1 MMLDWKLMFIFAV
14 MFTKNL
20 GWKKWALIGLFI
32 STSFSAFSQQLNS
45 SEIYREI
52 EKLNQFGSVLY
63 VAAHPDD
70 ENTRVISYL
79 SKGCHY
85 RVGYL
90 SLTRGDGGQ
99 NLIGSEQG
107 EELGLI
113 RTHELIEARK
123 IDGAEQFF
131 SRAYDFGYSKT
142 PEETFAIWNKEEVLR
157 DVVWVIRKFRPDVII
172 SRFPTTGEGGHGHHT
187 ASAILAKEA
196 FAAAADPS
204 RFPEQ
209 LNKVSVWQASRI
221 VWNTFSFGDR
231 NTTAP
236 DQFQLDVGTFEP
248 MLGKSY
254 GEIASMSRSKHS
266 SQGFGTPLNR
276 KAILEYFKIWEG
288 TEPKH
293 SLMEGV
299 DTGWNKC
306 INDPK
311 KALGFQKQVQDIL
324 AKYNPKNPSASIEA
338 LVTLRKELMGYTAA
352 FNPEF
357 SYWTE
362 IKLKLLNNIL
372 LQCAGIHCEI
382 TTDKQNLVPG
392 DTVKLKLSIIAR
404 LLLSDGFTVDFS
416 MSSFKLSKSIV
427 GKHWDTSFSFVLPQF
442 NNQTGG
448 SSLSELAKASSSS
461 PIDFDISQPYWLRKV
476 KSKGLFAD
484 PGLSYLG
491 LAENPNLFF
500 ASFRLHFAKP
510 DFSVFV
516 EPHWQYKFTDPS
528 VGEVHQPVFVV
539 PPAVIIPTLEKNY
552 FLLPYIYDNRID
564 TRVSLHFKV
573 KSHVNNFKGKLK
585 LELPESWIIVTS
597 YPANEIEVEIE
608 KMGGEKNI
616 EIQIRSTTNFSHA
629 TAYKQ
634 TVKYYI
640 EHDNKVY
647 NRSEKRINYPHIPNL
662 LLLPEAQSELVLVP
676 ISKETVNKAGKIG
689 YLSGSGDK
697 VFDCLKSVGFAI
709 YEISETELNN
719 PQLLSEYRT
728 IITGIRAYNTRN
740 DLQAKHPNLM
750 EYVKN
755 GGRLV
760 VQYNTNNRLGPL
772 GFDIGPYPITIS
784 RDRVTDEEAEVNFL
798 QPSHKLFSEPH
809 PISKNDFSDWVQERG
824 VYFVG
829 KRDEKYVSILSMADP
844 NEDVLDGSLV
854 YAEYGNGS
862 FIYTGLSFFRQLPA
876 GNSGA
881 YRLFINL
888 IYNPL
893 AIPDVPEKTS
903 KKKKKNKDKK

>member
-1 MMLDWKLMFIFAV
+1 MMLDWKLMFIFAL
-14 MFTKNL
+14 MFTKIL
-20 GWKKWALIGLFI
+20 GWSRWALMGLFFFA
-32 STSFSAFSQQLNS
+32 STTSFCQQLNS

-79 SKGCHY
+79 SKACHY

-131 SRAYDFGYSKT
+131 TRAYDFGYSKT
-142 PEETFAIWNKEEVLR
+142 PEETFAIWNKDEVLR
-157 DVVWVIRKFRPDVII
+157 DVVWVIRKFKPDVII

-196 FAAAADPS
+196 FKAAADPN

-209 LNKVSVWQASRI
+209 LNKVTVWQASRI
-221 VWNTFSFGDR
+221 LWNTFSFGDR

-248 MLGKSY
+248 LLGKSY

-276 KAILEYFKIWEG
+276 KSIIEYFKTWEG
-288 TEPKH
+288 AEPNH
-293 SLMEGV
+293 SLMDGV
-299 DTGWNKC
+299 DTGWGKC

-311 KALGFQKQVQDIL
+311 KAQNFQKQVQDIL
-324 AKYNPKNPSASIEA
+324 AKYNPKSPSQSIDA
-338 LVTLRKELMGYTAA
+338 LVKLRKELMAYTAS

-372 LQCAGIHCEI
+372 IQCAGIHCEI
-382 TTDKQNLVPG
+382 TSDKQNLVPG
-392 DTVKLKLSIIAR
+392 DTVKLKLSINAR
-404 LLLSDGFTVDFS
+404 LPVSDGFTVDFS
-416 MSSFKLSKSIV
+416 MSSFKLSKTIV
-427 GKHWDTSFSFVLPQF
+427 GKHWDTTFSFVLPSF
-442 NNQTGG
+442 NNNSEGK
-448 SSLSELAKASSSS
+448 SLSAKAQATEGS
-461 PIDFDISQPYWLRKV
+461 PLNFDISQPYWLRKV

-516 EPHWQYKFTDPS
+516 EPHWQYKYTDPS
-528 VGEVHQPVFVV
+528 VGEVYQPVFIV
-539 PPAVIIPTLEKNY
+539 PPAIVIPIQEKNY
-552 FLLPYIYDNRID
+552 FLLPNRAEKLLG
-564 TRVSLHFKV
+564 TWLTLQVKV
-573 KSHVNNFKGKLK
+573 KSHINGFIGKVK
-585 LELPESWIIVTS
+585 VELPENWEVLNANS
-597 YPANEIEVEIE
+597 ANEFDVEIE
-608 KMGGEKNI
+608 KIGGEKII
-616 EIQIRSTTNFSHA
+616 EIRIRRTQNLTQLNE
-629 TAYKQ
+629 YKQ
-634 TVKYYI
+634 DAKYYI
-640 EHDNKVY
+640 VHKNKVY

-662 LLLPEAQSELVLVP
+662 ILLPEAKSELVLVP
-676 ISKETVNKAGKIG
+676 ISKETLNKAGKIG

-697 VFDCLKSVGFAI
+697 VLDCLKSVGFSI
-709 YEISETELNN
+709 NELSETELNN

-728 IITGIRAYNTRN
+728 IITGIRAFNTRS
-740 DLQAKHPNLM
+740 DIQAQQPNLM
-750 EYVKN
+750 EFVKN

-760 VQYNTNNRLGPL
+760 VQYNTNNRIGPL
-772 GFDIGPYPITIS
+772 GFDIGPYPITIT
-784 RDRVTDEEAEVNFL
+784 RERVTNEEAEVNFL
-798 QPSHKLFSEPH
+798 APAHKLLTEPH
-809 PISKNDFSDWVQERG
+809 PISNNDFNNWVQERG
-824 VYFVG
+824 VYFAG

-844 NEDVLDGSLV
+844 NEEELDGSLV
-854 YAEYGNGS
+854 YAEYGKGS
-862 FIYTGLSFFRQLPA
+862 FIYTGLSFFRQLPV
-876 GNSGA
+876 GNPGA
-881 YRLFINL
+881 YKLFINL
-888 IYNPL
+888 IYNP
-893 AIPDVPEKTS
+893 IEDINSSKETPKS
-903 KKKKKNKDKK
+903 KKKKKGKK